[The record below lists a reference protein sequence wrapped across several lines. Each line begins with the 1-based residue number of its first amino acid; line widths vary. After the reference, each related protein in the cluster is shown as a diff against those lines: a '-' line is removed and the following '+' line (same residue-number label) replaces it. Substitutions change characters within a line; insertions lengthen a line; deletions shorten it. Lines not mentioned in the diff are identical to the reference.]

1 MGLTTGSLG
10 TLALAGQAAG
20 GAASTVGAY
29 YGAKSQK
36 TVLNGQAT
44 MADLNAQ
51 QAELAAQQELAR
63 GNAQIAQ
70 ITARAGQV
78 KGAQRAA
85 LAANGID
92 LGDGSAAEV
101 LTSTDIAKE
110 TDMNQAQV
118 NAINAAWGY
127 RKQGTNYSNQALA
140 ARASADSI
148 SPGMAAA
155 TSLLGSATQVAG
167 SWYNLNKGG
176 VSAKGT

>member
-1 MGLTTGSLG
+1 MGLTTQSLG
-10 TLALAGQAAG
+10 QIAVVGQATG
-20 GAASTVGAY
+20 GAIGTVGAY
-29 YGAKSQK
+29 YGAESKK
-36 TVLNGQAT
+36 TALSGQAT
-44 MADLNAQ
+44 MADINAQ
-51 QAELAAQQELAR
+51 QAELSAQQELAR

-127 RKQGTNYSNQALA
+127 RKQGVNYTNQAAA
-140 ARASADSI
+140 ARASSDSI
-148 SPGMAAA
+148 SPLSAAS

-167 SWYNLNKGG
+167 SWYNMNKGG